1 MENVRPT
8 SDGMTFTS
16 NDDLN
21 ARIAIYKEHNRSNLL
36 IFDVWIILAW
46 LTRQELVCN
55 LRLLMEKNINLEKEV
70 KGLLNINKCLKD
82 DNTKLQKRVAD
93 FQTSIV
99 LRCLFDALTF

>member
-8 SDGMTFTS
+8 SNGMTFTS

-21 ARIAIYKEHNRSNLL
+21 DRIAIYKEHNRSNLS

-46 LTRQELVCN
+46 LTRQELICN
-55 LRLLMEKNINLEKEV
+55 LRVLMEKNVNLEREV
-70 KGLLNINKCLKD
+70 KGLLNINKGLKD

-99 LRCLFDALTF
+99 CVAYLTR